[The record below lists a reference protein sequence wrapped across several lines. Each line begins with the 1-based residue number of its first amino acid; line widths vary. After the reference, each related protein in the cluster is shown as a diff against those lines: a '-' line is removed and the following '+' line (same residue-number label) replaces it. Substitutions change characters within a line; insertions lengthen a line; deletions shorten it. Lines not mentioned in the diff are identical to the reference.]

1 MSTELGL
8 PGHCGA
14 WTGMGHGFSGF
25 FSSSILLS
33 VFGSASEVFI
43 ALRGADRLES
53 EGRLSLSKSGRL
65 ARRRKLEGNRSFGI

>member
-53 EGRLSLSKSGRL
+53 EDFR
-65 ARRRKLEGNRSFGI
+65 